1 MIILMALLAF
11 NSLILF
17 WVSSIVAGLFFHIPG
32 EYANFLL
39 GGFSLLAVL
48 GMAVLFNS
56 SAGEW
61 MLRLYSGA
69 RKTIPREDKK
79 LNPIIERVQQAI
91 EIKLSRKKIPV
102 HLMVVDEPIPNAF
115 AIGKSTIIVSRALYE
130 KSTDEELAGV
140 IAHEFG
146 HLHNGDSNQLG
157 IALGMSLVSM
167 TISITAGFFAMLIG
181 GLSNLSGSTK
191 SDSGA
196 AIAIF
201 GFFTLF
207 FVMFFTFFVRAGNW
221 ILNLAMLFIGRKQ
234 EHKADQFAIKAGFG
248 AGLLSFLE
256 TIKDMEFEKP
266 KTLFSRIYAT
276 HPATM
281 LRIGEV
287 EKSLPEQAT
296 T

>member
-17 WVSSIVAGLFFHIPG
+17 WVSSIVAGLFFHIPS